1 MLRTPITLITGPLG
15 SGKTTLLRHIL
26 AVQPGKIAIVMNEFG
41 EIAIDTKVIEGKNV
55 RIAELGGGCVCC
67 SLLGE
72 FEAAVNEI
80 IEKIAPDRIVVET
93 TGLAEPEA
101 LVFNIQE
108 TLPQCRLDGVVSVI
122 DADMLIR
129 FPELG
134 HTTRLQIEGA
144 DILLLNKI
152 DLIDPRQIEPLETK
166 LREINPTATI
176 IRTERCG
183 IDPELLFGIGRSP
196 REIRSRVMMP
206 WAMRDISRGE
216 RKIAPPEHRHQ
227 SEFEAFAFT
236 SGKIFSRDCFEAFAN
251 GLSASLV
258 RAKGFIRFADGA
270 QLFNFV
276 TGRWELEPFESDRTE
291 VVFIGRNIAME
302 KETILRALDECTVK
316 NDEASNDE
324 CRRNDYARMTK
335 DSRSDSAARFR
346 SSSFGVDSSFDIRI
360 SSFSPCL
367 TITSKNSELPISP
380 LKRRGATCQNCLAT
394 LRTRRRM

>member
-1 MLRTPITLITGPLG
+1 MRTPITLITGPLG
-15 SGKTTLLRHIL
+15 GGKTTLLRQIV
-26 AVQPGKIAIVMNEFG
+26 ATQREKIAIVMNEFG

-80 IEKIAPDRIVVET
+80 IETIAPERIAIET

-108 TLPQCRLDGVVSVI
+108 ALPQCRLDGVVSVI

-152 DLIDPRQIEPLETK
+152 DLIESAQIESLETK
-166 LREINPTATI
+166 LREINPTAVI
-176 IRTERCG
+176 VRTERCR
-183 IDPELLFGIGRSP
+183 IDPELLFGIGS
-196 REIRSRVMMP
+196 
-206 WAMRDISRGE
+206 E
-216 RKIAPPEHRHQ
+216 RKIARPKHRHQ
-227 SEFEAFAFT
+227 PEFESFAYI
-236 SGKIFSRDCFEAFAN
+236 SGKFFSRNCFEGFAN
-251 GLSASLV
+251 GLPASVV

-276 TGRWELEPFESDRTE
+276 AGRWELESFQSDRTE
-291 VVFIGRNIAME
+291 LVFIGRNIVAE
-302 KETILRALDECTVK
+302 KDTVIHALDGCVVK
-316 NDEASNDE
+316 NDEARMSNVE
-324 CRRNDYARMTK
+324 GMTNHE
-335 DSRSDSAARFR
+335 R
-346 SSSFGVDSSFDIRI
+346 
-360 SSFSPCL
+360 L
-367 TITSKNSELPISP
+367 
-380 LKRRGATCQNCLAT
+380 
-394 LRTRRRM
+394 

>member
-1 MLRTPITLITGPLG
+1 MSPRTPITLITGPLG

-26 AVQPGKIAIVMNEFG
+26 VTQLGKIAIVMNEFG

-80 IEKIAPDRIVVET
+80 VEKIAPERIVVET

-108 TLPQCRLDGVVSVI
+108 ALPKCRLDGVVSVI

-152 DLIDPRQIEPLETK
+152 DLIEPGQIEPLETK
-166 LREINPTATI
+166 LRKINSTAVI
-176 IRTERCG
+176 VRTERCR
-183 IDPELLFGIGRSP
+183 IDPELLFGIGR
-196 REIRSRVMMP
+196 
-206 WAMRDISRGE
+206 E
-216 RKIAPPEHRHQ
+216 RKIAPPEHQHQ
-227 SEFEAFAFT
+227 PDFDSFAFT

-251 GLSASLV
+251 DLPASVV
-258 RAKGFIRFADGA
+258 RAKGFIRFDDGA
-270 QLFNFV
+270 RLFNFV
-276 TGRWELEPFESDRTE
+276 AGRWELEPFEAGETQL
-291 VVFIGRNIAME
+291 VFIGRKITAQ
-302 KETILRALDECTVK
+302 KSTIVRALDECAAK
-316 NDEASNDE
+316 NDEA
-324 CRRNDYARMTK
+324 RMPNVE
-335 DSRSDSAARFR
+335 
-346 SSSFGVDSSFDIRI
+346 GVASY
-360 SSFSPCL
+360 
-367 TITSKNSELPISP
+367 E
-380 LKRRGATCQNCLAT
+380 
-394 LRTRRRM
+394 